1 MFCVSE
7 AQAAIIRAAFE
18 QRGELSAVVELRRLF
33 PGLGNMRGLGSA
45 SAPSLVGNRS
55 GPFVSDEV
63 AAIVVIVATV
73 IITSEVSWRASPAGQ
88 RDTA

>member
-45 SAPSLVGNRS
+45 SDHRWLATAPARLSAT
-55 GPFVSDEV
+55 V
-63 AAIVVIVATV
+63 AAIVVIVARV
-73 IITSEVSWRASPAGQ
+73 IITSEVSWRASLAGQ